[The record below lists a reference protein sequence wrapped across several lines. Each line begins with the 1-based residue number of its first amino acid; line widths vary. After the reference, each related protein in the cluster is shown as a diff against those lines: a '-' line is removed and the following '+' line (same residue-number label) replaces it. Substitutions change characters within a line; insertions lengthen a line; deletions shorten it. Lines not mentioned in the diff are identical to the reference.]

1 MGNKA
6 HIRANRLGIISG
18 WDASWYAPKKAFA
31 QCLYEDCQIRA
42 FLEKQFPQIIGKIT
56 VARAAGAI
64 ITTIHTPKP
73 GIIIGPN
80 GQKVQ
85 QISQTLKKKINKD
98 IRINIL
104 EIKVPELN
112 ALLVAKNIA
121 AQLEA
126 RTSYK
131 RAAHIAMG
139 DAMQA
144 GASGIKIFIKGR
156 PNGIEIARKIT
167 FMKGRLPT
175 QTLRADIDFAHHDAK
190 TTAGIVGVKVWI
202 FTKEVYGK
210 RDLSLSVQKASP
222 SRKKRKT
229 NY

>member
-18 WDASWYAPKKAFA
+18 WDASWYAKKKAFA
-31 QCLYEDCQIRA
+31 RCLYEDCQIREC
-42 FLEKQFPQIIGKIT
+42 LEKEFSKIIGKIA
-56 VARAAGAI
+56 VARAAGTI
-64 ITTIHTPKP
+64 VITIHTPKP
-73 GIIIGPN
+73 GIIIGPS

-98 IRINIL
+98 IRINII
-104 EIKVPELN
+104 EIKVPELC
-112 ALLVAKNIA
+112 APIVAKNIA
-121 AQLEA
+121 GQLEA

-131 RAAHIAMG
+131 KAAHIAMG

-144 GASGIKIFIKGR
+144 GACGIKILIKGR
-156 PNGIEIARKIT
+156 PDGIEIARKIT

-210 RDLSLSVQKASP
+210 RDLSLSVQKASLP
-222 SRKKRKT
+222 RKKRKT
-229 NY
+229 KY